1 MFGSALAGLNVKEML
16 EDVLKQLAGYGLPG
30 IAGVLAIYIIRT
42 LYLRNNEVQD
52 KRIDENREM
61 LKGLHDASD
70 AINNN
75 TKAIATLTEL
85 IRMQHRGGGG

>member
-1 MFGSALAGLNVKEML
+1 MFDEI
-16 EDVLKQLAGYGLPG
+16 LKQLAGYGLPG

-42 LYLRNNEVQD
+42 LYQRNIEIQD
-52 KRIDENREM
+52 KRIEENREM
-61 LKGLHDASD
+61 LKGLHDAAD

-85 IRMQHRGGGG
+85 LRMQHRGGG

>member
-1 MFGSALAGLNVKEML
+1 ML

-42 LYLRNNEVQD
+42 LYLRNNEIQD
-52 KRIDENREM
+52 KRIEENREM
-61 LKGLHDASD
+61 LKGMHDAAD

-75 TKAIATLTEL
+75 TKAVATLTEL
-85 IRMQHRGGGG
+85 LRMQRGSGGG